1 MESHKLPNRQICNI
15 YKFISLFLIP
25 VYLFTQVFSPT
36 SYVPLSSKQAS
47 TIKEDALRPASALVE
62 NNSSKK
68 PPLLEIEKLLR
79 NAAYVDVA
87 PVDVSQVIALSEQQI
102 EQLDRLNSWEKIS
115 FESSKYYNFYT
126 YRFEGTSKTVFVV
139 EPLYDMDMIWRDPC
153 WQMRKVL
160 HDKFTKLNTQQ
171 IFTVLT
177 EANKRVLGPH
187 ATEDDVLRLFFLST
201 QNKFLQTTSRYLS
214 GLEDYDYAKN
224 QLDDKNYSHVGL
236 FSWIY
241 CKEITILQDVLKLS
255 DRDVTV
261 LDMATGF
268 ANFIFTAQELLTDNS
283 ARVKYIGSDISARD
297 MGQAISYAKSKNT
310 PAEFVFDDMT
320 EPAWGKR
327 FLSLNN
333 NEKVDMVVVNH
344 VLEHLDGNPVDYL
357 IEWASVVNEAL
368 VISVP
373 LEDAKETTISAHS
386 HAFTA
391 EALKGLGNE
400 LSLTSKGLLII
411 DYSQVF
417 SGILI
422 IMPKDSVLLS
432 TRVEAINNF
441 GEDIVDQIEGVY
453 NDIWGRDAYRFKGVP
468 SKGKRIDSSE
478 ILKALNDVYSENY
491 IGRFVAKKIA
501 SALCY
506 VRGTNNEEGYM
517 NPADPEYIKD
527 IAAAWI
533 DNLRVIK
540 NEKHVEANNLD
551 IFAKVWANYSTHM
564 HFRHAAETI
573 SGKSNCDSFN
583 GILAKNV
590 KPKDVEELTGSAL
603 MEYEKADIISLES
616 TNTLM
621 RKTSGEVE
629 ALLRSAN
636 YAELVHLTVLAILY
650 GEGRFYQLV
659 QLYLERFGSDELRG
673 NFNSL
678 VEIYVKNIEQK
689 YHTTLPISQIDW
701 IGLARKTEIFFN
713 TARPLIIPEDFNFSA
728 EEMLKRQKLMREA
741 ESYVE
746 YVEKEFAK
754 SDIGVDNIK
763 DQEPADAYA
772 NAMLLFK
779 ERLLEVDSRESNL
792 ASALKEY
799 RHNLIQCR
807 KLADIRYGHGYHFWT
822 GAGERLG
829 QLKLSSTHSRYQLY
843 HMEAYA
849 ERMFVTAQLAAK
861 DPSYIQ
867 GEISL
872 NQSYD
877 NYLSRHEIP
886 LYIQEWIAQ
895 YGPRRAAIFGFA
907 GPDTID
913 ENTNIIAADRKIREI
928 VQLARERGANKGK
941 WGLLATGYTE
951 KLRYLIRDGDADFEL
966 ADRILKALN
975 EDGTVEVERAIA
987 LLNPYDG
994 AGKIDNNNPSFVT
1007 IGVHIHNADPDV
1019 IYETLLHLRE
1029 IDWPYLS
1036 KWPLMGTTSSKVL
1049 IAERERE
1056 IALELGI
1063 TRYAMTARR
1072 HLKAGNQNRVM
1083 PNVPIAGDRESF
1095 YFTLDD
1101 DYVPAA
1107 QTMNRLIPGLLA
1119 QPLVSYSQVPL
1130 FFRGSVEP
1138 GHSTAKH
1145 SDANIIQGWSTGL
1158 YRALN
1163 DLGNLDNLDA
1173 GRQSEPLLFPS
1184 GTGTLFRLT
1193 PGKNSLASVG
1203 YICTETSG
1211 EDFATGALL
1220 HLKERTDIFV
1230 EDANEW
1236 KSGILVNEGWVI
1248 GDGVDYLGRTK
1259 QQIRWSEGGA
1269 YIGVHIWL
1277 KSILRSIWRTLS
1289 QKRSL
1294 KNAISRFSFKQVF
1307 MAFRLFFGFAIQAFV
1322 GFAFFIVVPATVII
1336 MCNELIYPF
1345 ISLLVT
1351 SFVLWFLPLLFIGY
1365 VFRHSGLTLF
1375 DLIEFSILHNIAA
1388 HFSLVKGT
1396 LRGLFRSSMTWQ
1408 AFKGQPTK
1416 KSSIKQFIPYMALG
1430 LLNVAAGIAGVF
1442 GASNPIFAFLFFNAL
1457 FFFLTIAFYKPTP
1470 KIERDKIIRMS
1481 KDARDTL
1488 TKRIFRY
1495 LSYGDRSS
1503 TSIKHDKNIKRFGV
1517 SLSILTSV
1525 YMIVASAWLL
1535 YMWSA
1540 STLPFGFFALFI
1552 IIAQWLGSSNQTID
1566 RICIIRGIE
1575 ILDYVDRL
1583 TPKAQAGYL
1592 VNQLEDICNNR
1603 AGEGTLGDE
1612 LGHEI
1617 AKNVANE
1624 TTAWQAR
1631 IETKKTRS
1639 GLNRSKKSWIRKK
1652 VTFVSYLLLMLGAI
1666 FEFIDTSDGT
1676 MNQSETLDLIDIQ
1689 PTMLP
1694 ISKDAKSED
1703 ALKEASI
1710 GWADDRLHKN
1720 QVVIETPD
1728 VVKLADKSEK
1738 ITSVALES
1746 YSRNSTVQKAH
1757 QKMPGE
1763 KVENGKTGKVMEV
1776 LQKDKTAKRIN
1787 MALEGYSIGSTAQEM
1802 FLKMSAEKVENG
1814 EIKDAIKILQKAYKE
1829 MPKNIIIACK
1839 LAEIL
1844 SWDNRLKESF
1854 KLYQN
1859 ILRKEPD
1866 NFDANLG
1873 ILRVT
1878 SYLGKIEYAE
1888 LGYRQLLEKY
1898 PYDVRILN
1906 GLAEV
1911 LSWQAKYE
1919 ESIKIYLKALEILP
1933 NNIKIIKAIAEVN
1946 SWDGNMDEAIKYYQ
1960 QVLKLSPD
1968 NKEVKYR
1975 LADLQKRFIFT
1986 LDYGYQKT
1994 DFSTGNIIGLSLL
2007 YQPDL
2012 DDYWAFGIRQR
2023 SQYGMSEKLFA
2034 LSYFH
2039 KFDLPLGVYVGAEYS
2054 PNAECFARFR
2064 ANTAVTYSP
2073 FDKFDFSLG
2082 AGFADYGTTQ
2092 TFDVYPSVTWS
2103 INPKTYLTGQFSYGK
2118 DSAGLVSTGYGLRLN
2133 RYIDYGNFYLSL
2145 SRGGQKYAIGKGIL
2159 FDADIT
2165 TYGAGFEKWITESFG
2180 LGFDMSYA
2188 DSDGIDYPKFT
2199 VGAKLKWRFMT
2210 LSKELRE
2217 QLEKYGL
2224 QSWQINEFMRYD
2236 KENERIRANLDIAD
2250 VIASILGI
2258 SKSQLLRKA
2267 LFHEKLHNIISL
2279 LKVDLK
2285 KIERDL
2291 RGELSQDS
2299 LKVLIR
2305 VFQTEYSLHD
2315 NRAYEELT
2323 PEQLSEILEDI
2334 FVTYYTYKFMGEQ
2347 AKAVDPLKEEDVA
2360 VKLFKQFSK
2369 QIEDVAKM
2377 YSLVISD
2384 ASGDLVII
2392 SMHDIFTTAHGGSKE
2407 DQILRLKEIF
2417 KLSRLLGGS
2426 SRVSFDKSEKSNE
2439 KNILEKPANS
2449 SNHSASEPTFYKNR
2463 HDMLFNR
2470 AIQSAA

>member
-1 MESHKLPNRQICNI
+1 MESHKLPNRQICHI
-15 YKFISLFLIP
+15 YKLVAIFLIP
-25 VYLFTQVFSPT
+25 LYLFTQVFSSI
-36 SYVPLSSKQAS
+36 SYTPLSSKQVSA
-47 TIKEDALRPASALVE
+47 IKEYALRPASALVE
-62 NNSSKK
+62 NSSSIK
-68 PPLLEIEKLLR
+68 PPLSEIEKILI

-102 EQLDRLNSWEKIS
+102 EQLDRLNSWSKIS
-115 FESSKYYNFYT
+115 SESSKYYNFYT

-139 EPLYDMDMIWRDPC
+139 EPLYDKDMIWRDPC

-160 HDKFTKLNTQQ
+160 HGKFTKLNTHQ
-171 IFTVLT
+171 IFSVLT
-177 EANKRVLGPH
+177 EANKCVLGPH

-201 QNKFLQTTSRYLS
+201 QNKFSQTTSRYLL

-224 QLDDKNYSHVGL
+224 QLDNKDYSHIAL

-241 CKEITILQDVLKLS
+241 YKEIAILQDVLKIS

-268 ANFIFTAQELLTDNS
+268 ANFIFTAQELLTDDND
-283 ARVKYIGSDISARD
+283 RVKYIGSDISDRD
-297 MGQAISYAKSKNT
+297 MGQAISYAESKNT
-310 PAEFVFDDMT
+310 SVEFVFDDMT
-320 EPAWGKR
+320 KPAWGKR
-327 FLSLNN
+327 FLSSNN
-333 NEKVDMVVVNH
+333 NKKVDMVVVNH
-344 VLEHLDGNPVDYL
+344 VLEHLDGNPIDYL

-373 LEDAKETTISAHS
+373 LEDAKETTISDHS

-391 EALKGLGNE
+391 EGLKELGNE
-400 LSLTSKGLLII
+400 LNLTSNGSLII

-422 IMPKDSVLLS
+422 IMPTDSVLLL

-441 GEDIVDQIEGVY
+441 GEDIVGQIEGVY
-453 NDIWGRDAYRFKGVP
+453 NDIWGRDAYRFKGVS

-478 ILKALNDVYSENY
+478 VLKTLNDVYSKNY
-491 IGRFVAKKIA
+491 IGRFVAEKIA

-506 VRGTNNEEGYM
+506 VRGTNDKEGYM

-527 IAAAWI
+527 IAVAWI

-540 NEKHVEANNLD
+540 NKEPVEVNDLD
-551 IFAKVWANYSTHM
+551 IFAKVWANYNTYM
-564 HFRHAAETI
+564 HFMRVAETI
-573 SGKSNCDSFN
+573 SGKSSCDSFN
-583 GILAKNV
+583 GILAKDI
-590 KPKDVEELTGSAL
+590 KPKDIEELAGSAL
-603 MEYEKADIISLES
+603 KEYEKADIISLES

-621 RKTSGEVE
+621 RKTSEEVE
-629 ALLRSAN
+629 ELFRSAN

-659 QLYLERFGSDELRG
+659 QLYLERFGSDEFK
-673 NFNSL
+673 NSFNDL
-678 VEIYVKNIEQK
+678 VELYVKNIEQK
-689 YHTTLPISQIDW
+689 YHVTLPVSNIDW
-701 IGLARKTEIFFN
+701 IELADKTEIFFN
-713 TARPLIIPEDFNFSA
+713 TAEPLMIPEDFNFSA

-741 ESYVE
+741 ESHIKH
-746 YVEKEFAK
+746 VEKEFAK
-754 SDIGVDNIK
+754 SEIGVDSIRG
-763 DQEPADAYA
+763 QEPADAYA

-779 ERLLEVDSRESNL
+779 ERLLEVDRGENNL
-792 ASALKEY
+792 ASILKEY

-807 KLADIRYGHGYHFWT
+807 KLANIRYGHGYHFWT

-849 ERMFVTAQLAAK
+849 ERMFVTARLAAS
-861 DPSYIQ
+861 DPSYVQ

-877 NYLSRHEIP
+877 NYLSGHEIT
-886 LYIQEWIAQ
+886 LYIQEWIGQ

-907 GPDTID
+907 GPDTIN

-928 VQLARERGANKGK
+928 ILSAWKHGADKGK
-941 WGLLATGYTE
+941 WGLLVTGYTE
-951 KLRYLIRDGDADFEL
+951 KLRYLIRDGDINFKL
-966 ADRILKALN
+966 ADEILQTLN
-975 EDGTVEVERAIA
+975 ESRIIEAEQTIA

-994 AGKIDNNNPSFVT
+994 AGKIDNNNPSFAT
-1007 IGVHIHNADPDV
+1007 IGVHVHNADPDV

-1029 IDWPYLS
+1029 IDWPYVS
-1036 KWPLMGTTSSKVL
+1036 KWPLIGTTSSDVL
-1049 IAERERE
+1049 IAERERGM
-1056 IALELGI
+1056 ALELGV

-1083 PNVPIAGDRESF
+1083 PNVPIARDRESF

-1130 FFRGSVEP
+1130 FFRGSIEP
-1138 GHSTAKH
+1138 GHSIAKH

-1158 YRALN
+1158 YQTLN
-1163 DLGNLDNLDA
+1163 DLGNLDELDA
-1173 GRQSEPLLFPS
+1173 GKQSEPLLLPS

-1220 HLKERTDIFV
+1220 HLKEMTDIFV
-1230 EDANEW
+1230 EDTNKW

-1248 GDGVDYLGRTK
+1248 GDGVDYLGRAK
-1259 QQIRWSEGGA
+1259 QQIRWSEGGT

-1277 KSILRSIWRTLS
+1277 KSILRSIWRSFS
-1289 QKRSL
+1289 QKRPL
-1294 KNAISRFSFKQVF
+1294 KNVIGRFSFKQVF
-1307 MAFRLFFGFAIQAFV
+1307 MAFHLFFGFAIQAFV
-1322 GFAFFIVVPATVII
+1322 GFVFFIVVPVTVII
-1336 MCNELIYPF
+1336 MCHALIYPF
-1345 ISLLVT
+1345 ISLLAIYI
-1351 SFVLWFLPLLFIGY
+1351 VLWFLPLLFIGY

-1375 DLIEFSILHNIAA
+1375 DLIEFSILHNIGA
-1388 HFSLVKGT
+1388 HFSLVRGT
-1396 LRGLFRSSMTWQ
+1396 LRGLFKSPMTWQ
-1408 AFKGQPTK
+1408 AFKGQSTK
-1416 KSSIKQFIPYMALG
+1416 KSSSRQLIPYIALG

-1442 GASNPIFAFLFFNAL
+1442 GASNPIFAFLFLNAL

-1488 TKRIFRY
+1488 TRRIFKY

-1517 SLSILTSV
+1517 SLSILTTV
-1525 YMIVASAWLL
+1525 YMIAASAWLL
-1535 YMWSA
+1535 YIWSM

-1552 IIAQWLGSSNQTID
+1552 IIAQWLVSSNQTID
-1566 RICIIRGIE
+1566 RISIIRGMNI
-1575 ILDYVDRL
+1575 IDYVDRL
-1583 TPKAQAGYL
+1583 TPKAQVGYL
-1592 VNQLEDICNNR
+1592 IDQFEDMLNSKKNIG
-1603 AGEGTLGDE
+1603 AVGGALGPDIVKNIE
-1612 LGHEI
+1612 NEKTAVKEKI
-1617 AKNVANE
+1617 EAKK
-1624 TTAWQAR
+1624 
-1631 IETKKTRS
+1631 IRS
-1639 GLNRSKKSWIRKK
+1639 SLNRSKKSWIRKK
-1652 VTFVSYLLLMLGAI
+1652 VTRIFYLLLVLGVI
-1666 FEFIDTSDGT
+1666 FEFIDTSNRT
-1676 MNQSETLDLIDIQ
+1676 IKQSETLDLIDAQ
-1689 PTMLP
+1689 PAMLP
-1694 ISKDAKSED
+1694 ISKDVKSAD
-1703 ALKEASI
+1703 ALKEVSI
-1710 GWADDRLHKN
+1710 GWTDDRLHKN
-1720 QVVIETPD
+1720 QIIIETPD
-1728 VVKLADKSEK
+1728 VVKLANKSEK
-1738 ITSVALES
+1738 ITSMPLAG
-1746 YSRNSTVQKAH
+1746 YSKDNTAQETH
-1757 QKMPGE
+1757 QKMSAE
-1763 KVENGKTGKVMEV
+1763 KAEDGKTGKVLEI
-1776 LQKDKTAKRIN
+1776 LQKDKPAKRTNI
-1787 MALEGYSIGSTAQEM
+1787 ALEGYSIDNTAQEM

-1814 EIKDAIKILQKAYKE
+1814 EIGEAIAILQKAYKK
-1829 MPKNIIIACK
+1829 MPEDLAVACK
-1839 LAEIL
+1839 LAELL
-1844 SWDNRLKESF
+1844 SWDNRIKESF
-1854 KLYQN
+1854 KLYQD
-1859 ILRKEPD
+1859 ILRKD
-1866 NFDANLG
+1866 YDHFDANLG
-1873 ILRVT
+1873 ILRVA
-1878 SYLGKIEYAE
+1878 SYLGKMEYAE
-1888 LGYRQLLEKY
+1888 LGYRQLLEKH
-1898 PYDVRILN
+1898 PYNVRILN

-1919 ESIKIYLKALEILP
+1919 ESIKIYLRVLEISP
-1933 NNIKIIKAIAEVN
+1933 NNIKIIKAIAELN

-1960 QVLKLSPD
+1960 QASKLSPD

-1975 LADLQKRFIFT
+1975 LADLQNRFIFT

-2007 YQPDL
+2007 YKPNL
-2012 DDYWAFGIRQR
+2012 DDYWVFGIRQQ
-2023 SQYGMSEKLFA
+2023 SQYSMSEKLFA

-2054 PNAECFARFR
+2054 PDAEFFARFR

-2073 FDKFDFSLG
+2073 FDKVDFSLG

-2103 INPKTYLTGQFSYGK
+2103 INPQTYLTGQVSYGK

-2145 SRGGQKYAIGKGIL
+2145 SRGGQKYAIGEGIL

-2165 TYGAGFEKWITESFG
+2165 TYGAGFEKWITKRFG
-2180 LGFDMSYA
+2180 LGLDASYA

-2199 VGAKLKWRFMT
+2199 AGAKLKWRFMT

-2299 LKVLIR
+2299 FKTLIR
-2305 VFQTEYSLHD
+2305 VFQTEYNLYD

-2334 FVTYYTYKFMGEQ
+2334 FVTYYTYKFMGNQ
-2347 AKAVDPLKEEDVA
+2347 AKSADPLKEENVA

-2369 QIEDVAKM
+2369 QIEDVARI

-2384 ASGDLVII
+2384 ASGNLII
-2392 SMHDIFTTAHGGSKE
+2392 TSMHDIFTTAHGGSKE
-2407 DQILRLKEIF
+2407 EQILRLKEIF

-2426 SRVSFDKSEKSNE
+2426 SRVSFDKSEKSSE
-2439 KNILEKPANS
+2439 KNILEKPANI
-2449 SNHSASEPTFYKNR
+2449 SNHGANEPTFYKNR
-2463 HDMLFNR
+2463 QDILSNR